1 MEKLSQFIVKY
12 RKVILIISILL
23 LIPSVFG
30 YLNTKVNYDILS
42 YLPKDSE
49 SMKAQDILNDDFNL
63 SSVDMLVVNNMKD
76 KDVLKLKK
84 EIQGIQG
91 VDKVIWR
98 DRKSVV

>member
-1 MEKLSQFIVKY
+1 M
-12 RKVILIISILL
+12 
-23 LIPSVFG
+23 FG

-84 EIQGIQG
+84 
-91 VDKVIWR
+91 R
-98 DRKSVV
+98 DPRDPRSRQSYLER

>member
-1 MEKLSQFIVKY
+1 M
-12 RKVILIISILL
+12 
-23 LIPSVFG
+23 FG

-84 EIQGIQG
+84 RSKGSKESTKLFGEMMLLTSRCQKKRFLKI
-91 VDKVIWR
+91 
-98 DRKSVV
+98 

>member
-63 SSVDMLVVNNMKD
+63 SSVDMLVVNNM
-76 KDVLKLKK
+76 
-84 EIQGIQG
+84 
-91 VDKVIWR
+91 
-98 DRKSVV
+98 